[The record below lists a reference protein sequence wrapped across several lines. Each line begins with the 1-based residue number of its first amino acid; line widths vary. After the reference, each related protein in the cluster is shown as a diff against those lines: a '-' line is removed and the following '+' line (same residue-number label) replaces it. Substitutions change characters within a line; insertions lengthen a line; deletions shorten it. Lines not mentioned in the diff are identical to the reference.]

1 MKNVVSAFFD
11 QLEKDVLERLCA
23 EVKETVAT
31 GLVYPET
38 KVKSNSFG
46 IVDLWGMRRNIR
58 TASGRLNNRHR
69 DNFIRGGVN

>member
-31 GLVYPET
+31 GLAYPET
-38 KVKSNSFG
+38 KVKNNSFG
-46 IVDLWGMRRNIR
+46 IVDLWGMRKNRR
-58 TASGRLNNRHR
+58 TASGRLNNRQR
-69 DNFIRGGVN
+69 NFFIGG

>member
-1 MKNVVSAFFD
+1 MKNVVTAFFE

-31 GLVYPET
+31 GIIYPET

-46 IVDLWGMRRNIR
+46 IADLWSIRRNRR
-58 TASGRLNNRHR
+58 TASGRLNNRHCAF
-69 DNFIRGGVN
+69 FIRG

>member
-31 GLVYPET
+31 GLVYPEN

-46 IVDLWGMRRNIR
+46 IVDLWGMRRNRR
-58 TASGRLNNRHR
+58 TASGRLNNRQR
-69 DNFIRGGVN
+69 DFFTRS

>member
-31 GLVYPET
+31 GLVYPEK
-38 KVKSNSFG
+38 KVKSNS
-46 IVDLWGMRRNIR
+46 ISITDLWGMRKNRR
-58 TASGRLNNRHR
+58 TASGRWNNRHR
-69 DNFIRGGVN
+69 DFFIRG